1 MVTLL
6 DVGGSEESRS
16 SWEEL
21 AGEAHGIIF
30 VLDSSDR
37 QRIKEVKD
45 VLTDLL
51 QQPRVSGKPILV

>member
-6 DVGGSEESRS
+6 DVGGSEESRG
-16 SWEEL
+16 SWKEL
-21 AGEAHGIIF
+21 SGEAHGIIF

-51 QQPRVSGKPILV
+51 QQTRVSGKPILV